1 MHRVVPFFHSLFSN
15 TLAGAAETIRRLA
28 LSWVGVSVLLSFRA
42 PAHVQLRRHTLRGG
56 GVALH
61 VGGGAAFGGL
71 HQNSYLGQRETS
83 NCFARPGKG
92 VVLGGRAV
100 LRRL

>member
-1 MHRVVPFFHSLFSN
+1 M
-15 TLAGAAETIRRLA
+15 
-28 LSWVGVSVLLSFRA
+28 LLSFRA

-83 NCFARPGKG
+83 SCFARPGCSG
-92 VVLGGRAV
+92 NLILNTSS
-100 LRRL
+100 LRWPSGFQNVPGISF